1 MFYLVFYNSFEISF
15 LYFPI
20 YFSEEFKFRFIF
32 TISNFKQLLLIL
44 LSPFIYFTLATS
56 KLVIDYNNSLK
67 DINGLVLYLLKLFT
81 ILSFVI
87 LLFLL
92 AFQNLIEQIIEI
104 NLNYITIII
113 LSSTIF
119 VSVALIPIVGSYQG
133 LKKYFIFSTLS
144 ALSMYLRL
152 IFLVAIIFL
161 FFIELSLNK
170 LLMVNLLA
178 IFFAFIISFSICY
191 FKNIRINGYNIN
203 KKEIIR
209 KLKTFLPYIIYSYL
223 FTFLGYIDLF
233 LSRYN
238 LNDTNA
244 ADYAGYLI
252 IGKIVFFLNSTIA
265 LVFFPEVAS
274 NKSSKGNFFL
284 KQSLIIY
291 ILISIFLFIFVYKF
305 QDLITTITLGENFS
319 IHKNLLTII
328 FFSNIIY
335 SFTNLLGIYFL
346 SQGKKLFMIS
356 LLILPIIFVIISTNI
371 YVDIFT
377 YSSLVLVLHIAIIF
391 SFIIFLKNLLFKIWY
406 SVSK

>member
-1 MFYLVFYNSFEISF
+1 M
-15 LYFPI
+15 
-20 YFSEEFKFRFIF
+20 
-32 TISNFKQLLLIL
+32 
-44 LSPFIYFTLATS
+44 
-56 KLVIDYNNSLK
+56 
-67 DINGLVLYLLKLFT
+67 
-81 ILSFVI
+81 
-87 LLFLL
+87 

-356 LLILPIIFVIISTNI
+356 LLILPIIFVIISQTFMLI
-371 YVDIFT
+371 Y
-377 YSSLVLVLHIAIIF
+377 LHIVH
-391 SFIIFLKNLLFKIWY
+391 LY
-406 SVSK
+406 